1 MGNLFSG
8 AFRSST
14 PLDPSDTLNYL
25 TKGIFTNINIM
36 DMFAMMDEKK
46 CAEYIIF
53 GEKVLDKFFEK
64 MRLTPTLDNNGFIY
78 FKKMSTLSKEILKTE
93 EHRKLCKEIS
103 HFFADIIRC
112 FAAIYITILW
122 STVEV
127 NKIAGELPDLD
138 RASGKG
144 TIFKRDT
151 GLIEGIRGF
160 FQKGGAEISL
170 SNFNSIITKPRGTA
184 GFLGGFIK
192 GYREY
197 TSSVD
202 ETNTNYATFNKASG
216 LDTEI
221 LTVNTNDI
229 KCMRNA
235 QSSSPVPGSA
245 SPVSGFLASP
255 GPVAPPSI
263 IVNVKTLKEVLD
275 EKTKATTYHIIY
287 PNNEPINMTYN
298 FTSDKISYEF
308 SFKLVLNTADTSD
321 DSDIV
326 DTQRKCTFTLKNFEW
341 IKQPPNVVGNIENL
355 NEKSFNTRLN
365 GNKVT
370 VYVGEREQNT
380 AYSHMFSLCKRIAS
394 EFWIN
399 PNINTYVYLM
409 KWKYIQESTGNG
421 LILMDNTGSRDLYFD
436 ESTRNDASVRIIYV
450 KRNVKIPGR
459 REPDTIQIDCY
470 LSINRLSS
478 KSTNEKMYT
487 VGIERMSATSQ
498 SGINIEGIFAPLA
511 EPINRQ
517 FKALTDS
524 QQPTMTTTGY
534 DIPKFIRTYAD
545 RQLKLNALESDLTS
559 YRRAPGTDYYKI
571 PTINPNNPYDL
582 GVVQTMMR
590 PDRTPFPACKAL
602 AAELYQSLGNNNYST
617 AVCNPNFRAR
627 LKGSLP
633 TSEDIKSSKGI
644 RALSALFLET
654 TKESAGKLTLNKE
667 WAEFEKQMKEMSPEK
682 LKAQCKNKETLAM
695 DPLLANQIQGIVQQ
709 LEERHE
715 NHMNQAFELLWEL
728 FDRDDALDKKGFRL
742 NERLYSGGM
751 EHLKSIKARC
761 VKLLTDYYLD
771 CSRISLA
778 GFNLILNKQGN
789 PIKDSA
795 RPEVMARNDKEEE
808 DDNINNNDDGGE
820 GNNDSKENKRLREL
834 VRRV

>member
-36 DMFAMMDEKK
+36 DMFAMMDERK

-78 FKKMSTLSKEILKTE
+78 FKKMSTLSKDILKTE

-103 HFFADIIRC
+103 HFFADVIRC
-112 FAAIYITILW
+112 FAAIYVTILW

-144 TIFKRDT
+144 TIFKRDS
-151 GLIEGIRGF
+151 GLIRGIQSF
-160 FQKGGAEISL
+160 FQKGGAQIKLSQYNKISSTTRSAGAFL
-170 SNFNSIITKPRGTA
+170 S
-184 GFLGGFIK
+184 GFLK
-192 GYREY
+192 GYNDY
-197 TSSVD
+197 TAYIDD
-202 ETNTNYATFNKASG
+202 ENKNNVKFYRTSG
-216 LDTEI
+216 PDMEI

-229 KCMRNA
+229 QCKANEA
-235 QSSSPVPGSA
+235 TAAPSSPMSGFA
-245 SPVSGFLASP
+245 SPA
-255 GPVAPPSI
+255 PVPPTRLQL
-263 IVNVKTLKEVLD
+263 VNNETKTLKQVLD
-275 EKTKATTYHIIY
+275 ETTDKPSYHIIY
-287 PNNEPINMTYN
+287 RNGEPIDMTYK
-298 FTSDKISYEF
+298 FTSDKLNYEF
-308 SFKLVLNTADTSD
+308 SFKLSLNKEDSPDDT
-321 DSDIV
+321 DSR
-326 DTQRKCTFTLKNFEW
+326 TKCSFILRDFKW

-355 NEKSFNTRLN
+355 NEKTFNTRLQ
-365 GNKVT
+365 GTGADKLT
-370 VYVGEREQNT
+370 VYSGDRESNT
-380 AYSHMFSLCKRIAS
+380 AYAHMFTLCKRIAS

-399 PNINTYVYLM
+399 PNINTYTYLV
-409 KWKYIQESTGNG
+409 KWKYVEESTGNG
-421 LILMDNTGSRDLYFD
+421 LIQMDNTGSRDLYFD

-450 KRNVKIPGR
+450 KKNIKIPGR
-459 REPDTIQIDCY
+459 REPDIIQIACY
-470 LSINRLSS
+470 LSINRITSQA
-478 KSTNEKMYT
+478 TTEKAYT
-487 VGIERMSATSQ
+487 VSIERMNATSQ
-498 SGINIEGIFAPLA
+498 SGLNIEGLFAPLA

-545 RQLKLNALESDLTS
+545 RQFRQTALESDLSS

-644 RALSALFLET
+644 RALSALFLDT
-654 TKESAGKLTLNKE
+654 TKDSAGKLTLNKE
-667 WAEFEKQMKEMSPEK
+667 WAEFEKQMKEMSPGS
-682 LKAQCKNKETLAM
+682 LKARCKANETLVM
-695 DPLLANQIQGIVQQ
+695 DPSLANQVQGVVQQ

-715 NHMNQAFELLWEL
+715 SHMNQAFELLWEL

-751 EHLKSIKARC
+751 EHLKDIKTRC

-771 CSRISLA
+771 CSRISLL
-778 GFNLILNKQGN
+778 GFNLVLNKQGN
-789 PIKDSA
+789 PIKDSV
-795 RPEVMARNDKEEE
+795 RPEVTARNVKENEN
-808 DDNINNNDDGGE
+808 DNINNNDE
-820 GNNDSKENKRLREL
+820 GYEESNESTEKKRLREL
-834 VRRV
+834 MRRV

>member
-36 DMFAMMDEKK
+36 DMFAMMDERK

-78 FKKMSTLSKEILKTE
+78 FKKMSTLSKDILKTE

-103 HFFADIIRC
+103 HFFADVIRC
-112 FAAIYITILW
+112 FAAIYVTILW

-138 RASGKG
+138 KATGKG
-144 TIFKRDT
+144 TIFKRES
-151 GLIEGIRGF
+151 GLIQGIQSF
-160 FQKGGAEISL
+160 FQKGGAQIKL
-170 SNFNSIITKPRGTA
+170 SQYDKIDSKSRSTGAFLS
-184 GFLGGFIK
+184 GFLK
-192 GYREY
+192 GAGDYTASIDNENKNSANFYR
-197 TSSVD
+197 
-202 ETNTNYATFNKASG
+202 ASG

-229 KCMRNA
+229 QCKMNDMPA
-235 QSSSPVPGSA
+235 AAAAASSPTS
-245 SPVSGFLASP
+245 FLASP
-255 GPVAPPSI
+255 APAPPARI
-263 IVNVKTLKEVLD
+263 QLGNNEIKTLKQVLD
-275 EKTKATTYHIIY
+275 ETTAQPSYHIIY
-287 PNNEPINMTYN
+287 PNNEPIDMTYK
-298 FTSDKISYEF
+298 FVSDKLNYEF
-308 SFKLVLNTADTSD
+308 SFKLVLNKADVSEESD
-321 DSDIV
+321 SRTKCLFILSDF
-326 DTQRKCTFTLKNFEW
+326 KW

-355 NEKSFNTRLN
+355 NEKTFNTRLRDM
-365 GNKVT
+365 GADKLT
-370 VYVGEREQNT
+370 VYSGDRESNT
-380 AYSHMFSLCKRIAS
+380 AYSHMFTLCKRIAS

-399 PNINTYVYLM
+399 PNINTYMYLV
-409 KWKYIQESTGNG
+409 KWKYVEESTGNG
-421 LILMDNTGSRDLYFD
+421 LIQMDNTGSRDLYFD

-450 KRNVKIPGR
+450 KKNIKIPGR
-459 REPDTIQIDCY
+459 REPDIIQVACY
-470 LSINRLSS
+470 LSINRITSQATS
-478 KSTNEKMYT
+478 EKAYT
-487 VGIERMSATSQ
+487 VSIERMNATSQ
-498 SGINIEGIFAPLA
+498 SGLNIEGLFAPLA

-545 RQLKLNALESDLTS
+545 RQFRQTALESDLTS

-590 PDRTPFPACKAL
+590 PDRTPFPACRAL

-667 WAEFEKQMKEMSPEK
+667 WAEFEKQMKEMSPGS
-682 LKAQCKNKETLAM
+682 LKARCKANETLAM
-695 DPLLANQIQGIVQQ
+695 DPSLANQVQGVVEQ

-715 NHMNQAFELLWEL
+715 SHMNQAFELLWEL
-728 FDRDDALDKKGFRL
+728 FDRDDALDRKGFRL

-751 EHLKSIKARC
+751 EHLKDIKTRC

-771 CSRISLA
+771 CSRISLL
-778 GFNLILNKQGN
+778 GFNLVLNKQGN
-789 PIKDSA
+789 PIKDSV
-795 RPEVMARNDKEEE
+795 RPVQERLTQEEE
-808 DDNINNNDDGGE
+808 TDNTNNNDEGYE
-820 GNNDSKENKRLREL
+820 GNNESTEKKQLRKAME
-834 VRRV
+834 RI